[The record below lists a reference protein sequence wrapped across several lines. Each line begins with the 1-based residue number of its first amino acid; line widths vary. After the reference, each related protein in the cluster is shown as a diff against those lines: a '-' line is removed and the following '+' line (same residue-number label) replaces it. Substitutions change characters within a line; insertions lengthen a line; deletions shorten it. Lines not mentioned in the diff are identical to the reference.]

1 MLHFQIRCKSKQEQ
15 DITLSLPSNLSIAS
29 IIITIYSA
37 GFIGIRIKAEK
48 L

>member
-15 DITLSLPSNLSIAS
+15 DITLSLPSNLRSIAS

-37 GFIGIRIKAEK
+37 GFIGIRIKAE
-48 L
+48 